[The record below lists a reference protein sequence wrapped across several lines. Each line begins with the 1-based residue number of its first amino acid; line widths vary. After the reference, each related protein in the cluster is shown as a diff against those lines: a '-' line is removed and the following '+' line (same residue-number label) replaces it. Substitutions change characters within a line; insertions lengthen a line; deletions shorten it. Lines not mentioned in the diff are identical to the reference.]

1 MVRYVQKNRNVAN
14 GTKDTTRATKRYM
27 CECGSCIIVKGKLKH
42 NQTEKHFLSMDV
54 EPPEENI
61 DGLPDI
67 ALDV

>member
-1 MVRYVQKNRNVAN
+1 MVKYFHKNRNVDN
-14 GTKDTTRATKRYM
+14 GTKDTTRPTKRCM
-27 CECGSCIIVKGKLKH
+27 CECGSYIIVKGKLKH
-42 NQTEKHFLSMDV
+42 NQTEKHLISMDV